1 MLEVNFNLNNYQNQI
16 EPYINDL
23 LEINKIVFEQ
33 LKLKDLIVFECSV
46 IDLDQIQEINLEYRK
61 IKKPT
66 DVISF
71 AFWDGQI
78 KTPLLGEMFIC
89 YEKIQEQAKI
99 YNHSFKRELCFLYV
113 HGLLHL
119 LGYDHLTKEQE
130 QIMFSLQEE
139 ILNSLKIYR

>member
-1 MLEVNFNLNNYQNQI
+1 MFEVNFNLNNYQNQI

-46 IDLDQIQEINLEYRK
+46 IDLDQIQEINLKYRK

>member
-1 MLEVNFNLNNYQNQI
+1 MFEVNFNLNDYQIQI
-16 EPYINDL
+16 EPYINSL
-23 LEINKIVFEQ
+23 LEINKIVFEK
-33 LKLKDLIVFECSV
+33 LKLKDLVIFECSIV
-46 IDLDQIQEINLEYRK
+46 DLNQIQKINLKYRK
-61 IKKPT
+61 MNKPT

-89 YEKIQEQAKI
+89 YQKIQEQANN
-99 YNHSFKRELCFLYV
+99 YNHSFKRELCFLYI

-119 LGYDHLTKEQE
+119 LGYDHLIEGEEK
-130 QIMFSLQEE
+130 IMFSLQEE